1 MGFLVAFEG
10 IDGSGKGTQARRL
23 LDHMIENGIRAELFS
38 FPRYDDTMFGK
49 VIGDFLNGRFG
60 QLNEV
65 DPQLVALL
73 YAADRFESRQSLIDA
88 MRQCDVVICDRYVP
102 SNIAHQGAKQ
112 SSQDRKQLIEW
123 IERIEYGVFEL
134 PRPDL
139 VVLLD
144 LSASEA
150 QQLIALKDAR
160 NYTDKAADLQEAD
173 GGYLA
178 KVRDVYREFADTQ
191 PNWSTVECCSD
202 GTLQTIDAIAH
213 QIRQVVEDARSGDS
227 LQ

>member
-23 LDHMIENGIRAELFS
+23 LDHMTEVGVRAELFS

-73 YAADRFESRQSLIDA
+73 YAADRFESRPLLIDA
-88 MRQCDVVICDRYVP
+88 AEQNDVVICDRYVP

-112 SSQDRKQLIEW
+112 ADEDRVRLIEW
-123 IERIEYGVFEL
+123 IERIEYGVLEL

-144 LSASEA
+144 LPVSEA
-150 QQLIALKDAR
+150 QRLIALKDAR
-160 NYTDKAADLQEAD
+160 TYTDKAADLQEAD
-173 GGYLA
+173 GDYLA
-178 KVRDVYREFADTQ
+178 KVRDVYCELADTQ
-191 PNWSTVECCSD
+191 PNWSKVECCSD
-202 GTLQTIDAIAH
+202 GTLQTVDAIADRV
-213 QIRQVVEDARSGDS
+213 RQAVADARSGGMRR
-227 LQ
+227 